1 MKQFLYLDTDIITS
15 IIAQAE
21 KGYITQTTSEND
33 RVDERTK
40 EKGANANISASGEGK
55 FLWFAKANAEASL
68 AAEITGGSRVQTTS
82 REIVEKILHDAAF
95 DIAMN
100 YINPAVVA
108 LNNQDYYEEGN
119 YIELKRVFDFIDFD
133 YIERMFEEGGI
144 IDYVKKEAADKI
156 EQEFAQKIENGL
168 NREQKRQGGNTIKNE
183 IKKAKEQS
191 DQKYDN
197 AAMVI
202 KMFRSVIPYDRV
214 LLSSDGYL
222 VPLDDKYFRVN
233 PKDIGFKYG
242 GEMNC
247 VGMVTNIIG
256 ASTNSEDGNVFKLL
270 QFTANE
276 TLRAVLPTNNSDLCV
291 IHPIAVYYG

>member
-1 MKQFLYLDTDIITS
+1 MKQFIYLDTDIITS

-21 KGYITQTTSEND
+21 KGYIAQTTSEND

-68 AAEITGGSRVQTTS
+68 ASEITGGSRVQTTS
-82 REIVEKILHDAAF
+82 REIVEKTLHDAAF

-108 LNNQDYYEEGN
+108 LNNQDYDEEGN
-119 YIELKRVFDFIDFD
+119 YIELKRAFDFIDFD

-156 EQEFAQKIENGL
+156 EQECSQKIENGL

-242 GEMNC
+242 GEMTC

-256 ASTNSEDGNVFKLL
+256 ASTNPEDGNVFKLL

-291 IHPIAVYYG
+291 IHPIAIYYG